1 VGFKAVKEIELFNWL
16 KKYKYPDLERSTD
29 QYDCFDCIS
38 PSNQMLIELKCR
50 AVHYDQL
57 ILEKPKWQ
65 SLTLRAEAMGYT
77 AWYINQTP
85 LGVSYHNL
93 TALTDAQWVKKE
105 LPKSTQF
112 DNKTKV
118 VKEITFLKINR

>member
-1 VGFKAVKEIELFNWL
+1 MNELGLFNWL
-16 KKYKYPDLERSTD
+16 KEFRYKDLEHSQD
-29 QYDCFDCIS
+29 QYDCFDCVS
-38 PSNQMLIELKCR
+38 PLNKMLIELKCR

-57 ILEKPKWQ
+57 ILEKTKWQ
-65 SLTLRAEAMGYT
+65 SLTARASAMGYT

-93 TALTDAQWVKKE
+93 TALTNVKWVEKE

-112 DNKTKV
+112 SNQTKI
-118 VKEITFLKINR
+118 VKEITFLQINR